1 MIDFCTAEK
10 NISEFGEEERK
21 RAQDQ
26 FLNRN
31 PINLVFPLVIEKAL
45 HIPIKL
51 FLKF

>member
-10 NISEFGEEERK
+10 NISEFGEQERN

-31 PINLVFPLVIEKAL
+31 PINLI
-45 HIPIKL
+45 I
-51 FLKF
+51 FLLG